1 MSKGYADYLCVLARE
16 LDRDFQREADGVEV
30 PLFSN
35 EYQEW
40 LKLDKKVS
48 ESSQVNYNKWL
59 EKADAWICES
69 DRDFWTLLKKTWD
82 SSDFETARNL
92 CKEYEK
98 QLLEE
103 KALAEKE
110 GKEKFG
116 ESGKEIGNWVSAFRK
131 YCKFHE
137 EQINSAA
144 ADKKALAAMIE
155 ASRQTANHLFL
166 SFRFILW
173 GIAKGLSDKTMDTYV
188 SDIKR
193 VNKRLFC
200 TKGHDRFHEDLP
212 AYVKARNEEKIN
224 EMFAEMEGEISER
237 INAYEE
243 EEMSRKV
250 LMKAHSALCKYAEF
264 IKSIIVTQ

>member
-16 LDRDFQREADGVEV
+16 LDRDFQREADGVEF

-35 EYQEW
+35 EFEEW
-40 LKLDKKVS
+40 LKAEVS
-48 ESSQVNYNKWL
+48 ERSQNNYLCWL
-59 EKADAWICES
+59 QKADAWICES
-69 DRDFWTLLKKTWD
+69 DRDFWTLLKKAWD
-82 SSDFETARNL
+82 ASDFETARTL
-92 CKEYEK
+92 CTEYEN
-98 QLLEE
+98 LLVEE
-103 KALAEKE
+103 KAKAEKE

-116 ESGKEIGNWVSAFRK
+116 ASGKEIGNWVSAFRK
-131 YCKFHE
+131 YIKFHE
-137 EQINSAA
+137 EQINRAA

-166 SFRFILW
+166 SFRFIIW
-173 GIAKGLSDKTMDTYV
+173 GTAKGLSDKTMNTYI

-224 EMFAEMEGEISER
+224 EMFAEMVGEISER
-237 INAYEE
+237 INAYDE
-243 EEMSRKV
+243 EEMCRKV
-250 LMKAHSALCKYAEF
+250 LMNAHSAICKYAEF
-264 IKSIIVTQ
+264 IKSIIISE

>member
-1 MSKGYADYLCVLARE
+1 MSKGYADYLVAMARE

-40 LKLDKKVS
+40 LKSDKKVS

-69 DRDFWTLLKKTWD
+69 DRDFWTLLKKAWD

-110 GKEKFG
+110 GKEEFG
-116 ESGKEIGNWVSAFRK
+116 ESAKMIGNWVSAFRK
-131 YCKFHE
+131 YCKFFE
-137 EQINSAA
+137 EQM
-144 ADKKALAAMIE
+144 KKAETDKRSKSEMIE
-155 ASRQTANHLFL
+155 KSRQTSKQLFL
-166 SFRFILW
+166 STPFTLW
-173 GIAKGLSDKTMDTYV
+173 GMAKGLV
-188 SDIKR
+188 
-193 VNKRLFC
+193 
-200 TKGHDRFHEDLP
+200 E
-212 AYVKARNEEKIN
+212 
-224 EMFAEMEGEISER
+224 
-237 INAYEE
+237 
-243 EEMSRKV
+243 
-250 LMKAHSALCKYAEF
+250 
-264 IKSIIVTQ
+264 